1 MPRFPYQ
8 FFDDF
13 IFRSPILQFDK
24 FLTTFSQQNLAQEKF
39 LEICENKIF
48 QESIYLASP
57 LIYEEIE
64 QRLLTNTTLSPKLR
78 NTILKYYSRM
88 STRCTPF
95 GLFSG
100 VGIGQFDKEH
110 QDELID
116 TRDLTRDTKQDM
128 YFLVALSQ
136 HLLTIPKIKERI
148 LFFPNNS
155 LYKVGTNIRYVEYE
169 NIDGIREYIISSVK
183 HTKELEDILNFSK
196 KGKTINE
203 IKNIITTEEISE
215 QEAKDFIEELIVNQ
229 ILISELDP
237 IISGSDFLDSIVSI
251 LDKIEAYAERDL
263 LLSIKEKIQRLDSHF
278 GNNISAY
285 HEIIERI
292 KLFNVD
298 YEKKYLFQTDLYFKN
313 EKKLSYSWKKTLK
326 KGISFLNKIT
336 PYRSDTY
343 LEKFKKAF
351 YERFENE
358 EVLLSFALDTELGT
372 GYHPDERSKGIHPYL
387 DDIILP
393 ESNKAKTLEL
403 KLNPVHI
410 ILNNKIQD
418 LSISGDVSTIKLT
431 DNDFTDFKEVW
442 EDLPATM
449 SFITEIVSD
458 NDAEKLF
465 LNSGSGNAGRL
476 SARFCS
482 EKSNVKNLVRQIAA
496 KEAEINSNQILA
508 EIIHLPESRVGN
520 ILRRPTMREFEIP
533 YLAKS
538 SLPEEFQIPM
548 NDLYISIKNER
559 IILRSKK
566 HNKEIIP
573 CLTNAHNYPKNSL
586 PVYHFLCDLNTQ
598 NKRPS
603 LYFDWGGLTDIYNF
617 LPRVEYENI
626 ILSKAQW
633 KINSDEIKTVI
644 SFINDNSKLLTEIEI
659 WRKRRKIPEWIQWVK
674 SDNILVINLENLD
687 TIHIFL
693 DAVKNE
699 GVITVEELLYHEKN
713 KFAQQ
718 FIFSIHKDLQ

>member
-24 FLTTFSQQNLAQEKF
+24 FLTTFSQQNLTQENF
-39 LEICENKIF
+39 LEICKNKIF

-64 QRLLTNTTLSPKLR
+64 QWLLTDTTLSLKLR

-100 VGIGQFDKEH
+100 VGIGQFDKER

-116 TRDLTRDTKQDM
+116 ARDLTRDTKQDM

-155 LYKVGTNIRYVEYE
+155 IYKVGTNIRYVEYE
-169 NIDGIREYIISSVK
+169 NIDGIREYIISSVRD
-183 HTKELEDILNFSK
+183 TKELEDILNFSK
-196 KGKTINE
+196 KGKTIDE
-203 IKNIITTEEISE
+203 IKNILTNEEISE
-215 QEAKDFIEELIVNQ
+215 HEAKDFVEELIVNQ
-229 ILISELDP
+229 LLISELDP
-237 IISGSDFLDSIVSI
+237 IISGSDFQDSIISI
-251 LDKIEAYAERDL
+251 LNKIKAYEERDL
-263 LLSIKEKIQRLDSHF
+263 LLSIKEKIQRLDSHI

-285 HEIIERI
+285 QEIIELI
-292 KLFNVD
+292 KLFSVD

-313 EKKLSYSWKKTLK
+313 EKQLSYSWKKTLK

-336 PYRSDTY
+336 PYGSDTHF
-343 LEKFKKAF
+343 EKFKKAF
-351 YERFENE
+351 YERFEDE
-358 EVLLSFALDTELGT
+358 EILLSFALDTELGI
-372 GYHPDERSKGIHPYL
+372 GYLSDERTKGIHPYL

-393 ESNKAKTLEL
+393 ESKKAKTLEL
-403 KLNPVHI
+403 KLNPIHI
-410 ILNNKIQD
+410 VLNSKIQD
-418 LSISGDVSTIKLT
+418 LILSGDVSSIKLT

-458 NDAEKLF
+458 NDTEKLF

-482 EKSNVKNLVRQIAA
+482 EKSNIKNFVLKIAG
-496 KEAEINSNQILA
+496 KEAEINSDQILA
-508 EIIHLPESRVGN
+508 EIIHLPESRIGN
-520 ILRRPTMREFEIP
+520 ILRRPTMRKFEIP

-538 SLPEEFQIPM
+538 SLPTEFQIPM
-548 NDLYISIKNER
+548 CDLYISIKNGR
-559 IILRSKK
+559 VILRSKK

-603 LYFDWGGLTDIYNF
+603 LYFDWGGLKDIYSF

-633 KINSDEIKTVI
+633 KINHHEIKTLI
-644 SFINDNSKLLTEIEI
+644 SFINDNSKLPIEIEI
-659 WRKRRKIPEWIQWVK
+659 WRKRRKIPKWIQWVK
-674 SDNILVINLENLD
+674 SDNILVVNLKNLD
-687 TIHIFL
+687 MIHMFL
-693 DAVKNE
+693 DSVKNE
-699 GVITVEELLYHEKN
+699 DMIYVEELLYDQKN
-713 KFAQQ
+713 KFAHQ
-718 FIFSIHKDLQ
+718 FIFSIYNDR